1 MRSPIRSRLPTTAE
15 SPIGLGSI
23 NGGNGGDAAHY
34 ACYHLVKVTDS
45 ETQLGQRCFPLR
57 QPAYPSWTL
66 VILAQTR
73 IRKL

>member
-15 SPIGLGSI
+15 SPIELGSI
-23 NGGNGGDAAHY
+23 CGGNGGDAAHY

-45 ETQLGQRCFPLR
+45 ETQLGQRCFRLR
-57 QPAYPSWTL
+57 QPAYTTWTL
-66 VILAQTR
+66 ANLTQTW